1 VTLWQEGTVAI
12 LRLQFFGDAIAKQT
26 NMTVILPEDVGSDGP
41 FPVYYLLHGLSDD
54 DSIWLRRTSVERY
67 VSGMPLIVV
76 MPDSGRGFYTDAVSG
91 PAYERHIMEDV
102 VGFVDRFFPTIAS
115 REGRV
120 IGGLSMGGY
129 GSMKLAL
136 KHPDRFC
143 SVVSHSSAFDI
154 RKRLADK
161 DRGPEFSR
169 IFGDDPEKAHNDVFS
184 LAQAIDPDLLPAI
197 RFDCGTEDGLLQENR
212 DFHAHLDSI
221 GVEHEYEEFPGGHEW
236 GYWDLRVQEA
246 LAFHARALRLA
257 VKPD

>member
-1 VTLWQEGTVAI
+1 
-12 LRLQFFGDAIAKQT
+12 
-26 NMTVILPEDVGSDGP
+26 M
-41 FPVYYLLHGLSDD
+41 
-54 DSIWLRRTSVERY
+54 
-67 VSGMPLIVV
+67 
-76 MPDSGRGFYTDAVSG
+76 
-91 PAYERHIMEDV
+91 AYERHIMEDV
-102 VGFVDRFFPTIAS
+102 VGFVDGFFPTIAA

-154 RKRLADK
+154 AKRLADR
-161 DRGPEFSR
+161 DRAPEFRR
-169 IFGDDPEKAHNDVFS
+169 IFGDDPSKAGNDVFG

-212 DFHAHLDSI
+212 EFHAHLESI

-236 GYWDLRVQEA
+236 GYWDVRVQEA
-246 LAFHARALRLA
+246 LAFHARALGLA
-257 VKPD
+257 LEPQ